1 MKYSDSDS
9 NFEEIKS
16 LLIEDDE
23 TEKSPTSAIPFN
35 IEELQEVPYYKR
47 PSVQLL
53 TVIGIGL
60 PIIWLIMAAF
70 KGGERPTIAQ
80 STPHMDRE
88 KAKLISALNEERE
101 RIRQLELANALYSQ
115 KLDIVV
121 PEPKATP
128 KATPKPQPKATPVQ
142 KVTATT
148 APKPVVVPPSPQP
161 IYRPTAPYAE
171 RYPLGRPQVRTAPV
185 AKRPQ
190 PVAVAPPAPKPDP
203 MQQWLAIAD
212 LGHYTTAYVTQKSSA
227 RLVSKE
233 VPVIHRAT
241 NSENYPLLNDAQVR
255 SALDKTP
262 LLSDGELVAR
272 INGKSRPSKTVVTSE
287 LPAIANTRKTNIID
301 IGSSAKATLESAVV
315 WSTGTRSQ
323 SNKKYLLRLKEDFEN
338 IDGTVVLPQDTRL
351 IAQVKNYD
359 NSGLLAM
366 EVTQILHQGRKI
378 DVTAGALLIEG
389 KKGSPIKADLKQKG
403 DSDFWAN
410 VGSVVAPG
418 VERALDSASDTLIVQ
433 NGSVYRS
440 NSNRDPLTSGI
451 SGVADGVSRT
461 INRRIQ
467 RNQRETILSYFQ
479 LDSGKTV
486 YLKAY
491 EDISF

>member
-16 LLIEDDE
+16 FLIEDDDE
-23 TEKSPTSAIPFN
+23 AEKSPTSAIPFN

-80 STPHMDRE
+80 SIPQIDRE
-88 KAKLISALNEERE
+88 KAKLVSALNEERE

-115 KLDIVV
+115 KLEIVV
-121 PEPKATP
+121 PEPKTKP
-128 KATPKPQPKATPVQ
+128 KAAPKPQPKATPVRQ
-142 KVTATT
+142 ITT
-148 APKPVVVPPSPQP
+148 TPAPKPKPVVVQRKPQP
-161 IYRPTAPYAE
+161 VYRPTAPQ
-171 RYPLGRPQVRTAPV
+171 PIRTTPV
-185 AKRPQ
+185 TRPQ
-190 PVAVAPPAPKPDP
+190 PIAVSPTAPKPDP

-212 LGHYTTAYVTQKSSA
+212 QGHYTTAHVTQKSSA

-255 SALDKTP
+255 SALDETP
-262 LLSDGELVAR
+262 LLSDGDGVAR
-272 INGKSRPSKTVVTSE
+272 INGKSRPSKRVVTSE
-287 LPAIANTRKTNIID
+287 LTAIANTRKTNIID

-315 WSTGTRSQ
+315 WSVGTPSQ

-338 IDGTVVLPQDTRL
+338 IDGTVVLPEDTRL
-351 IAQVKNYD
+351 IATVRNYD
-359 NSGLLAM
+359 NSGLLSM
-366 EVTQILHQGRKI
+366 EVTSILHQGRKI

-440 NSNRDPLTSGI
+440 NSNRDPLASGI

-461 INRRIQ
+461 LNRRIQ

-491 EDISF
+491 EDIVF

>member
-1 MKYSDSDS
+1 MKYSDDDS

-16 LLIEDDE
+16 FLIEDDE

-53 TVIGIGL
+53 TVVGIGL
-60 PIIWLIMAAF
+60 PIIWLVIAAF
-70 KGGERPTIAQ
+70 KGGSRPTIAQ
-80 STPHMDRE
+80 SIPQIDRE
-88 KAKLISALNEERE
+88 KAKLVSALNEERE
-101 RIRQLELANALYSQ
+101 RIRQLELQNALYEQ
-115 KLDIVV
+115 KLEIVV
-121 PEPKATP
+121 PEPKTKP
-128 KATPKPQPKATPVQ
+128 KAAPKPQPKATPVRQ
-142 KVTATT
+142 VTTT
-148 APKPVVVPPSPQP
+148 PAPKPKPVVVQRKPQP
-161 IYRPTAPYAE
+161 VYRPPAPKP
-171 RYPLGRPQVRTAPV
+171 RVRTAPV
-185 AKRPQ
+185 AKPQ
-190 PVAVAPPAPKPDP
+190 PIAVAPPAPKPDP

-212 LGHYTTAYVTQKSSA
+212 QGHYTTAHVTQKPSA

-233 VPVIHRAT
+233 VPVIHTAT
-241 NSENYPLLNDAQVR
+241 NSENYPLLNDDRVR
-255 SALDKTP
+255 SALDETP

-272 INGKSRPSKTVVTSE
+272 INGQSRPAKRVVTSE
-287 LPAIANTRKTNIID
+287 LTAIANTRKTNIID

-338 IDGTVVLPQDTRL
+338 IDGTVVLPEDTRL
-351 IAQVKNYD
+351 IATVRNYD

-378 DVTAGALLIEG
+378 DVPTGALLIEG
-389 KKGSPIKADLKQKG
+389 KKGSPLKADLKQKG

-433 NGSVYRS
+433 NGSVYRT
-440 NSNRDPLTSGI
+440 NNKRDPLTSGI

-491 EDISF
+491 SDISF

>member
-1 MKYSDSDS
+1 MKYSDDDS

-16 LLIEDDE
+16 LLIEDDDE
-23 TEKSPTSAIPFN
+23 AEKSPTSAIPFN

-70 KGGERPTIAQ
+70 KGGSRPTIAQ
-80 STPHMDRE
+80 SIPQIDRE
-88 KAKLISALNEERE
+88 KANLVSALNEERE
-101 RIRQLELANALYSQ
+101 RIRQLELQNALYEQ
-115 KLDIVV
+115 KLEIVV
-121 PEPKATP
+121 PEPKTKP
-128 KATPKPQPKATPVQ
+128 KAAPKPQPKATPVRQ
-142 KVTATT
+142 VTTT
-148 APKPVVVPPSPQP
+148 PAPKPKPVVVQRKPQP
-161 IYRPTAPYAE
+161 VYRPTAPQ
-171 RYPLGRPQVRTAPV
+171 PQIRTAPV
-185 AKRPQ
+185 AKPQ
-190 PVAVAPPAPKPDP
+190 PIAVAPPAPKPDP

-212 LGHYTTAYVTQKSSA
+212 QGHYTTAHVTQKPSA
-227 RLVSKE
+227 KLVSKE

-241 NSENYPLLNDAQVR
+241 NSENYPLLNDDRVR
-255 SALDKTP
+255 SALDETP

-272 INGKSRPSKTVVTSE
+272 INGQSRPSKRVVTSE
-287 LPAIANTRKTNIID
+287 LTAIANTRKTNIID

-338 IDGTVVLPQDTRL
+338 IDGTVILPEDTRL

-389 KKGSPIKADLKQKG
+389 KKGSPLKADLKQKG

-418 VERALDSASDTLIVQ
+418 VERALDSASNTLIVQ
-433 NGSVYRS
+433 NGSVYRT
-440 NSNRDPLTSGI
+440 NDRRDPLTSGI

-461 INRRIQ
+461 LNRRIQ

-491 EDISF
+491 EDIVF

>member
-1 MKYSDSDS
+1 MKYSDDNS

-16 LLIEDDE
+16 FLIEDDE
-23 TEKSPTSAIPFN
+23 EAEKSPTSAIPFN

-60 PIIWLIMAAF
+60 PIIWLVIAAF
-70 KGGERPTIAQ
+70 KGGSRPTIAQ
-80 STPHMDRE
+80 SIPQIDRE
-88 KAKLISALNEERE
+88 KAKLVSALNEERE
-101 RIRQLELANALYSQ
+101 RIRQLELQNALYEQ

-121 PEPKATP
+121 PEPKAKSQTAP
-128 KATPKPQPKATPVQ
+128 EPQPKAAPVRQ
-142 KVTATT
+142 VTAPP
-148 APKPVVVPPSPQP
+148 APKPKPVVVQRRPQP
-161 IYRPTAPYAE
+161 VYRPPAPK
-171 RYPLGRPQVRTAPV
+171 PQVRTTPV
-185 AKRPQ
+185 TRPQ
-190 PVAVAPPAPKPDP
+190 PIAVAPPAPKPDP

-212 LGHYTTAYVTQKSSA
+212 QGHYTTAHVTQKPSA
-227 RLVSKE
+227 KLVSKE

-241 NSENYPLLNDAQVR
+241 NSENYLLLNDDRVR
-255 SALDKTP
+255 SALDETP

-272 INGKSRPSKTVVTSE
+272 INGQSRPSKRVVTSE
-287 LPAIANTRKTNIID
+287 LNAIANTRKTNIID

-378 DVTAGALLIEG
+378 DVPTGALLIEG
-389 KKGSPIKADLKQKG
+389 KKGSPLKADLKQKG

-418 VERALDSASDTLIVQ
+418 VERALDSASNTLIVQ
-433 NGSVYRS
+433 NGSVYRT
-440 NSNRDPLTSGI
+440 NDRRDPLTSGI

-461 INRRIQ
+461 LNRRIQ

-491 EDISF
+491 EDIVF